1 MNVCKEKIVMATDA
15 KYGRDKKRLVVLSS
29 PSGLRVAVTGGHG
42 IDIVMAPGN
51 VHISCERG
59 KEIGILV
66 HETYEENLDS
76 IGDIG
81 LSAMNRAAICFSVGQ
96 RGYWRKDASNGIIV
110 YLEKAMREGYVFF
123 LKITLMGLFMEW
135 AVGMRKNNGGPDT
148 ST

>member
-1 MNVCKEKIVMATDA
+1 M
-15 KYGRDKKRLVVLSS
+15 
-29 PSGLRVAVTGGHG
+29 AVTGGHG
-42 IDIVMAPGN
+42 IDIVLAPGN
-51 VHISCERG
+51 VRISCKRG

-96 RGYWRKDASNGIIV
+96 RGYWRKDATNGIIV

-123 LKITLMGLFMEW
+123 ENHINGIVYGVGRWDEEKQWWTRYINLKLDEPETERLAKIVRF
-135 AVGMRKNNGGPDT
+135 
-148 ST
+148 